1 MSTVRLLLDP
11 PAPGAWNM
19 AVDEALLETAAADGI
34 TTLRFYTWS
43 EPTLSLGYFQAA
55 ADRARHVAS
64 RDCSLVR
71 RASGGGA
78 ILHDRELTY
87 SIALPSR
94 GRFGDQAKALYD
106 AFHQT
111 LIGALATFAVQ
122 ASLCEPAA
130 GVQPEPFLC
139 FQRHTRGDVLIGTD
153 KIAGSAQRRNRGAL
167 MQHGSILFNRS
178 NHAPE
183 LPGLCDLSSP
193 PLPLAADSLI
203 AAWLPLLSG
212 RLDCRF
218 ERQELTPA
226 ATARATE
233 IAASRFAQAAW
244 NARR

>member
-1 MSTVRLLLDP
+1 MSATRLLLDP

-19 AVDEALLETAAADGI
+19 AVDEALLEAAAAEGT
-34 TTLRFYTWS
+34 TTLRFYAWS
-43 EPTLSLGYFQAA
+43 EPTLSLGYFQTA
-55 ADRARHVAS
+55 ADRSLHEAS
-64 RDCSLVR
+64 RDCPLVR

-87 SIALPSR
+87 SIALPTR

-111 LIGALATFAVQ
+111 LIEALTTFAVH
-122 ASLCEPAA
+122 ASLCETAA

-139 FQRHTRGDVLIGTD
+139 FQRHTRGDVLIGTH

-167 MQHGSILFNRS
+167 LQHGSILFDRS

-183 LPGLCDLSSP
+183 LPGASDLSP
-193 PLPLAADSLI
+193 PALPLTNDSLI
-203 AAWLPLLSG
+203 AAWLPLLAG
-212 RLDCRF
+212 RLGCHF
-218 ERQELTPA
+218 ERQELSSA
-226 ATARATE
+226 QRQQVTE
-233 IAASRFAQAAW
+233 IVAARFAQPAW

>member
-1 MSTVRLLLDP
+1 MPS
-11 PAPGAWNM
+11 
-19 AVDEALLETAAADGI
+19 
-34 TTLRFYTWS
+34 
-43 EPTLSLGYFQAA
+43 AA
-55 ADRARHVAS
+55 ADRALHEAS
-64 RDCSLVR
+64 RNCPLVR

-94 GRFGDQAKALYD
+94 GRFGDQAAATYD

-111 LIGALATFAVQ
+111 LVEALASFGIHA
-122 ASLCEPAA
+122 ALCEPAA

-139 FQRHTRGDVLIGTD
+139 FRRRTRGDVLIGND

-167 MQHGSILFNRS
+167 LQHGSILLSRS
-178 NHAPE
+178 AFATE
-183 LPGLCDLSSP
+183 LGGINDLA
-193 PLPLAADSLI
+193 PLPLPLTSDSLI
-203 AAWLPLLSG
+203 AAWLPLLTE
-212 RLDCRF
+212 RLECRC

-233 IAASRFAQAAW
+233 IVAARFAHIAW